1 MINMF
6 EYSGIRLKWL
16 RERPGR
22 RQWAMGTE
30 GPDILRLDLN
40 IPRAMQEEAIEVIEK
55 VG

>member
-1 MINMF
+1 MF
-6 EYSGIRLKWL
+6 EYSGIRLKWP

-22 RQWAMGTE
+22 RHWAMGQGTE